1 MRLARAL
8 LLAVALSSAG
18 GTALLVHELTRA
30 PAMSARPV
38 KPDMVDILVAARSLA
53 VGEMVGKEQVR
64 WKSWPRE
71 ALPAGSL
78 RRDPSAPETSFPFD
92 PAPARFSLLE
102 GEPIAAS
109 KLVRAENG
117 SALALLLAP
126 GMRAVSVPIR
136 EETSAGGFIQS
147 SDRVDVIVTRKRGD
161 SIQEKPRSEIL
172 LRGVRV
178 LAVGK
183 TLNGKAS
190 ALKTATLELTPSQAN
205 ALASA
210 QSGGEISLSL
220 IGAGDL
226 ARGDIPTA
234 SAGDP
239 SAEVRVMKF
248 GRPANRQTM
257 Q

>member
-1 MRLARAL
+1 MRLARSL
-8 LLAVALSSAG
+8 LLAVALGSAG
-18 GTALLVHELTRA
+18 GTALLVHRLVRVPA
-30 PAMSARPV
+30 PSVRSAAPT
-38 KPDMVDILVAARSLA
+38 MVDVLVAARSVA
-53 VGEMVGKEQVR
+53 VGEMIGKEQVR
-64 WKSWPRE
+64 WQTWPRE

-78 RRDPSAPETSFPFD
+78 HRAAGAAGTDLPFE

-102 GEPIAAS
+102 GEPISAE

-136 EETSAGGFIQS
+136 EETSAGGFIQPN
-147 SDRVDVIVTRKRGD
+147 DRVDVIVTRKRGD
-161 SIQEKPRSEIL
+161 TGQDSPRSEIL
-172 LRGVRV
+172 LRGARV

-190 ALKTATLELTPSQAN
+190 ALKTATLELAPSQAST
-205 ALASA
+205 LAAA
-210 QSGGEISLSL
+210 QSSGEISLSL

-226 ARGDIPTA
+226 ARGDAATA
-234 SAGDP
+234 SAADGG
-239 SAEVRVMKF
+239 AEIRIMKF
-248 GRPANRQTM
+248 GRSINRQTT